1 MLAAGY
7 VGGELVTVPAAVATH
22 VAFERIAEA
31 VAPHVD
37 GEHDV
42 VQEEH
47 PAVATGVHCSGQRP
61 GLPVCPHDPQRLE
74 GRQWNVLAVWVW
86 DAVLVID
93 PPQQVT
99 QAVHDGLGHLGG
111 VIVEGVHAEGGLCPV
126 REAQK
131 RHLVAVG
138 EAHWVNIV
146 AVY

>member
-7 VGGELVTVPAAVATH
+7 VGGELVTVPAAVATN

-31 VAPHVD
+31 VASHVD
-37 GEHDV
+37 GVHDV

-47 PAVATGVHCSGQRP
+47 PAVAAGVHRSGRRP
-61 GLPVCPHDPQRLE
+61 GLSVRPHDPQGLE
-74 GRQWNVLAVWVW
+74 GRQWNGLAVWVW
-86 DAVLVID
+86 YAVLVID

-99 QAVHDGLGHLGG
+99 QAVHDGLGHLGS
-111 VIVEGVHAEGGLCPV
+111 VVVEGVHAEGRLCSM

-138 EAHWVNIV
+138 EADWVDIG
-146 AVY
+146 AV